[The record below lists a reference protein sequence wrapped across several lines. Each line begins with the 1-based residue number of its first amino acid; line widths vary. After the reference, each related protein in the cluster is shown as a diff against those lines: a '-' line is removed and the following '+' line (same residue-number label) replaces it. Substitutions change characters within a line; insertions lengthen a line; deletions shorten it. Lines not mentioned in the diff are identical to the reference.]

1 MKNNMYDFDYS
12 NIQSCFEKL
21 GLKENDSVFLSTS
34 IGMLGYPKSKNK
46 NKILTSSKWILE
58 ALKKI
63 IGKKGNIF
71 VPTYS
76 YSFTKKVKKFDPI
89 KTKAD
94 IGYFPNFFLK
104 QKNIVRSFDPM
115 MSIAGIGPDTKNI
128 LLKISNNSFGKNCA
142 LERLFKIKNLKCCHI
157 GLGVNW
163 LPWLHHLDWKNNVP
177 FRFDKIFE
185 GYVKINGKQKKTKWT
200 YFARHL
206 RKETTDN
213 GYRIGQKAKKN
224 NLYLFSNLGKSM
236 VYMIDYKKF
245 YQFALKLTKKN
256 KWLTVN
262 GPKFK
267 T

>member
-1 MKNNMYDFDYS
+1 MENNMYHFDYS
-12 NIQSCFEKL
+12 DVQSCFKKL
-21 GLKENDSVFLSTS
+21 GLKNNDSVFLSTS
-34 IGMLGYPKSKNK
+34 IGMLGYPKSNNK

-58 ALKKI
+58 ALRKI
-63 IGKKGNIF
+63 LGKKGNIF

-76 YSFTKKVKKFDPI
+76 YSFTKKVKKFDPL

-104 QKNIVRSFDPM
+104 QKNIVRSCDPM
-115 MSIAGIGPDTKNI
+115 MSIAGIGPDAKNI
-128 LLKISNNSFGKNCA
+128 LLKISNNSFGNNCA

-163 LPWLHHLDWKNNVP
+163 LPFMHYLDWKNNVP
-177 FRFDKIFE
+177 FRFNKTFE
-185 GYVKINGKQKKTKWT
+185 GYIKIKGKQKKTKWT
-200 YFARHL
+200 YFARYL
-206 RKETTDN
+206 RKETISD
-213 GYRIGQKAKKN
+213 GYKIGLKAIRS
-224 NLYLFSNLGKSM
+224 NLYLFSDLGRSM

-245 YQFALKLTKKN
+245 YQFAEKMTKKN

-267 T
+267 I